1 MERNWKCDLEKV
13 DQSVRGWNYGA
24 AKFEGK
30 VLNSGSID
38 FSAFLVHSFLGST
51 MRFEV
56 EKENCFEV
64 PLQNVSNCT
73 TAKNEVTLEFHQN
86 DECPVS
92 LMEIRFHIPTS
103 ETSGDDP
110 VEVCRCS
117 DRYRDRSWD
126 VSCRNFARTLW
137 ETRVSFK
144 KLDALWRRWIRFYVR
159 LQGTY

>member
-1 MERNWKCDLEKV
+1 
-13 DQSVRGWNYGA
+13 
-24 AKFEGK
+24 
-30 VLNSGSID
+30 
-38 FSAFLVHSFLGST
+38 

-103 ETSGDDP
+103 ETAGDDP
-110 VEVCRCS
+110 VEVSPCFRSATICS
-117 DRYRDRSWD
+117 IMRMIWSFRTSAITSWA
-126 VSCRNFARTLW
+126 VL
-137 ETRVSFK
+137 E
-144 KLDALWRRWIRFYVR
+144 
-159 LQGTY
+159 